1 MRQRTTILRV
11 TALGV
16 LAALLIAADGEG
28 DTGPR
33 LDDHGWWW
41 AMQTGL
47 IELPAPPS
55 VPEDGLLVGNGIDGP
70 TAIAGIR
77 YELDEDDA
85 MGATLVLDVAD
96 EQGGEV
102 AGIRACAAI
111 ARWRGAQAGA
121 WEHRPS
127 SDCDEA
133 EVSGQR
139 DEDGETWSFDLTPF
153 VTNGV
158 ANIILEPGALAQPD
172 GAGEGAPDG
181 VPEGED
187 SGDPSAP
194 EGATTASQDAPDA
207 GDDGEDPDS
216 APFQVAFE
224 APADESVEIVA
235 GFGSG
240 ADDFEA
246 PDPEGSELE
255 TGEVG
260 DDPEPQDVPEPQ
272 DAQSLDM
279 GSEPGPAPSGD
290 RGTGSADPPEVAES
304 EQPPS
309 QSQDPVALVPPGDEQ
324 QAAPDTVAMEP
335 SGFGDDPIRQFA
347 ALVALVA
354 GLGALVT
361 WRSPANLGT
370 GLAGLRPSQIVRPEQ
385 AARSLPGRS
394 EAEQATRGLGRFRRP
409 RDGKAPPLT

>member
-16 LAALLIAADGEG
+16 LAAMLIAADGER
-28 DTGPR
+28 DTGAE

-85 MGATLVLDVAD
+85 AGATLVLEVAD

-111 ARWRGAQAGA
+111 ARWRGAQAGT
-121 WEHRPS
+121 WEHRPG

-139 DEDGETWSFDLTPF
+139 DEDGATWTFDLTPF
-153 VTNGV
+153 VANGV
-158 ANIILEPGALAQPD
+158 ANIILEPGSLAQPD
-172 GAGEGAPDG
+172 GAGEGTPEG
-181 VPEGED
+181 IPEGED
-187 SGDPSAP
+187 GDAPTAP
-194 EGATTASQDAPDA
+194 EGASAASQDAPDD
-207 GDDGEDPDS
+207 GDEPDS
-216 APFQVAFE
+216 PPFQLAFE
-224 APADESVEIVA
+224 PPDDDSVELMA
-235 GFGSG
+235 GFASG

-246 PDPEGSELE
+246 PDPEASEVE
-255 TGEVG
+255 TGTDG
-260 DDPEPQDVPEPQ
+260 DEPEPQDVPAPQ
-272 DAQSLDM
+272 SAQSLDV
-279 GSEPGPAPSGD
+279 GSEPGQSPSGD

-304 EQPPS
+304 EQPRS
-309 QSQDPVALVPPGDEQ
+309 STQDPVALVPPGEER
-324 QAAPDTVAMEP
+324 QAATDTVAMEP
-335 SGFGDDPIRQFA
+335 SGFGDDRIRQLA

-361 WRSPANLGT
+361 WRSPANLTT

-394 EAEQATRGLGRFRRP
+394 EVEHATRGLGRFRRP

>member
-16 LAALLIAADGEG
+16 LAAMLIAADGER
-28 DTGPR
+28 DTGAE

-85 MGATLVLDVAD
+85 AGATLVLEVAD

-111 ARWRGAQAGA
+111 ARWRGAQAGT
-121 WEHRPS
+121 WEHRPG

-139 DEDGETWSFDLTPF
+139 DEDGATWTFDLTPF
-153 VTNGV
+153 VANGV
-158 ANIILEPGALAQPD
+158 ANIILEPGSLAQPD
-172 GAGEGAPDG
+172 GAGEGTPEG

-187 SGDPSAP
+187 GDAPTAP
-194 EGATTASQDAPDA
+194 EGASTASQDAPD
-207 GDDGEDPDS
+207 GGEEPDS
-216 APFQVAFE
+216 PPFQVAFE
-224 APADESVEIVA
+224 PPADGSVELME
-235 GFGSG
+235 GFASG
-240 ADDFEA
+240 AHDFEA
-246 PDPEGSELE
+246 PDPEASEVE
-255 TGEVG
+255 TDTDVDE
-260 DDPEPQDVPEPQ
+260 PEPQDVPAPQ
-272 DAQSLDM
+272 SAQSLDM
-279 GSEPGPAPSGD
+279 GSEPGPAPSSD

-304 EQPPS
+304 EQPRS
-309 QSQDPVALVPPGDEQ
+309 SAQDPVALVPPGEEQ
-324 QAAPDTVAMEP
+324 QAATDTVAMEP
-335 SGFGDDPIRQFA
+335 SGFGDDRIRQLA

-361 WRSPANLGT
+361 WRSPANLTT

-394 EAEQATRGLGRFRRP
+394 EGELATRGLGRFRRP

>member
-1 MRQRTTILRV
+1 MRYPTILRV

-28 DTGPR
+28 DTGPQ

-70 TAIAGIR
+70 TAIAGVR
-77 YELDEDDA
+77 YELGADDA
-85 MGATLVLDVAD
+85 TGATLVLEVAG

-111 ARWRGAQAGA
+111 ARWRGAQAGT

-127 SDCDEA
+127 SDCEQA

-139 DEDGETWSFDLTPF
+139 GEDGETWTFDLTPF

-158 ANIILEPGALAQPD
+158 ANILLEPGSLAQPEAPGD
-172 GAGEGAPDG
+172 GAPDG
-181 VPEGED
+181 LPEGEED
-187 SGDPSAP
+187 DDPAAPGARSA
-194 EGATTASQDAPDA
+194 ASQDAADA
-207 GDDGEDPDS
+207 DEPDS
-216 APFQVAFE
+216 PPFQVAFE
-224 APADESVEIVA
+224 PPTDDSVQVMAGVAAD
-235 GFGSG
+235 
-240 ADDFEA
+240 ADDFEV
-246 PDPEGSELE
+246 PDPAGPELE
-255 TGEVG
+255 TDEDG
-260 DDPEPQDVPEPQ
+260 DEPAPQDVSEPR
-272 DAQSLDM
+272 DAQRLDM
-279 GSEPGPAPSGD
+279 GSGPGPAPSGGQD
-290 RGTGSADPPEVAES
+290 AGSADPPEVAES
-304 EQPPS
+304 EQPQS
-309 QSQDPVALVPPGDEQ
+309 QSQDPVALVPPGEQ
-324 QAAPDTVAMEP
+324 HQAAPDAVAMEP
-335 SGFGDDPIRQFA
+335 SGFGDDRIRQLA

-361 WRSPANLGT
+361 WRRPANLST

-385 AARSLPGRS
+385 AARSLPGGLP
-394 EAEQATRGLGRFRRP
+394 AEQATRGLGRFRRP
-409 RDGKAPPLT
+409 RDGTAPPLT